1 MEGMKN
7 LFKKIN
13 PKKWSEKTKYL
24 VASTIF
30 LVIAALVLTWF
41 LEYRYFINDFFRSWS
56 FVFGSPQVFFFN
68 AFVVWL
74 ILMAI

>member
-41 LEYRYFINDFFRSWS
+41 LEYRYFINDFQRSI
-56 FVFGSPQVFFFN
+56 GGTGIDADDFN
-68 AFVVWL
+68 
-74 ILMAI
+74 IS